1 MHMRAHRSL
10 KALLLEQPPPC
21 WHLSYQGKHHNAHTG
36 GEGGQ
41 EPQAQLLQGDG
52 GASSWGGHPLR
63 CAAGKLGWPLCEPT
77 FKLRDARP

>member
-21 WHLSYQGKHHNAHTG
+21 WHLSYQGKHHSARPG

-41 EPQAQLLQGDG
+41 EPQAQLLQETEV
-52 GASSWGGHPLR
+52 P
-63 CAAGKLGWPLCEPT
+63 AAGEATHSGVRPASLGGRCVS
-77 FKLRDARP
+77 